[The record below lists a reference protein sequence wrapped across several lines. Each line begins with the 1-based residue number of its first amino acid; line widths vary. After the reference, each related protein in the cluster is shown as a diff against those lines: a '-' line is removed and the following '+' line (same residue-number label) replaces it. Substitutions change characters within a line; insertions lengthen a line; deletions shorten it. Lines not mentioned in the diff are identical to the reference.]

1 VTDAN
6 ITVPAA
12 LIGDPVRAAML
23 SVLCDGRA
31 QPATSLA
38 DAAQVT
44 PQSASNHLATLLEAG
59 LLAVESEG
67 RHRYYR
73 RVTPQEIGTKVWALR
88 RTAAGC
94 APVSRTS
101 DELHMRDTRR
111 EV

>member
-1 VTDAN
+1 MDAN
-6 ITVPAA
+6 IAVPAA

-44 PQSASNHLATLLEAG
+44 PQGASHLAKLLEAG

-73 RVTPQEIGTKVWALR
+73 RVTPQEIGIKVWALR
-88 RTAAGC
+88 RTAAGY